1 VSSAGTP
8 PFIFKYIQLAVSPVF
23 RVGSVTWASASPQGA
38 TLAGIV
44 PELVVRSAFI
54 TANVASVYALQPLDI
69 L

>member
-1 VSSAGTP
+1 VSSLDIP
-8 PFIFKYIQLAVSPVF
+8 SLIFKYIQLAVSPVF

-54 TANVASVYALQPLDI
+54 TANVASVYTLQPLDV